1 MVLGTL
7 PLNAMGKIMRK
18 AGVVRPSQ
26 SATEELKFI
35 LEKKLKRIA
44 LVSNLSVKNSKRK
57 TVLKKDIM
65 FAIKQVGEEDGL

>member
-1 MVLGTL
+1 MVLGIL

-18 AGVVRPSQ
+18 AGVMRPSQ

-44 LVSNLSVKNSKRK
+44 LISNLSVKNSKRK

>member
-1 MVLGTL
+1 MVLGIL

-18 AGVVRPSQ
+18 AGAKRPSQ
-26 SATEELKFI
+26 SAMEELKFL

-44 LVSNLSVKNSKRK
+44 LISNLSVKNSRRK

-65 FAIKQVGEEDGL
+65 FAIKQIGEEDGL